1 MISAKNYAL
10 CTITAQTF
18 ACAAWVYDYFTVIL
32 QVLSLPL
39 YVRTVTHATPG
50 FIALKE
56 PVQFVLVIFTI
67 LLLLLRKVRVAQPAF
82 DGTEQLSVAV

>member
-1 MISAKNYAL
+1 MHNYGADL
-10 CTITAQTF
+10 CLRRREL
-18 ACAAWVYDYFTVIL
+18 YYFTTVIL
-32 QVLSLPL
+32 HEDSLLL